1 MDFRI
6 TKELLKEQIGVDVTN
21 RPDWLTLPDAEN
33 VFRQVA
39 EWICSERYR
48 PFFWRE
54 CYRKVVEWVAD
65 NDRKGLLLY
74 GSCGTGKS
82 FVAREVLPMIF
93 LQYHKKVLHVYDTFT
108 MTQQT
113 DEVKRCRFKVIDDLG
128 TESNAK
134 VYGQERF
141 AFDEVIDDC
150 EKNGKLLI
158 VTTNLTAEQLK
169 DKYGTRVYDRIIGN
183 MSRVLFQGESFRN
196 LPKFETKR
204 KS

>member
-1 MDFRI
+1 MEKVREEYMTHTGLDICCTAERFILNDAKNIFLNTAREVCKQRNCEFI
-6 TKELLKEQIGVDVTN
+6 YRSCYDSIV
-21 RPDWLTLPDAEN
+21 RWL
-33 VFRQVA
+33 
-39 EWICSERYR
+39 
-48 PFFWRE
+48 
-54 CYRKVVEWVAD
+54 AD
-65 NDRKGLLLY
+65 SGRKGLLLY
-74 GSCGTGKS
+74 GNCGTGKTMI
-82 FVAREVLPMIF
+82 ARNILPLIF
-93 LQYHKKVLHVYDTFT
+93 LEHHNKVMHVYDAIEL
-108 MTQQT
+108 TQVT
-113 DEVKRCRFKVIDDLG
+113 DEVKMYRLKVIDDLG

-196 LPKFETKR
+196 SPKFETKR